1 METKAFESWAVVE
14 VMGRNE
20 YAGFVTT
27 ETIGGAAMLRVDVP
41 AIKGREAFTKYLS
54 AAAIYGI
61 SPCSEATARAKAE
74 ANKSMPFEIWSVE
87 NMIVD
92 KLREDGKLLEVKQLT
107 GRALPLGHPG
117 RDDDEAADEDFDDDD
132 EMPEF

>member
-1 METKAFESWAVVE
+1 MENKAFESWAVVE

-20 YAGFVTT
+20 YAGYVTT

-74 ANKSMPFEIWSVE
+74 ANKSMPFEVWSVE
-87 NMIVD
+87 NMLLE
-92 KLREDGKLLEVKQLT
+92 KLKADGKLLEVKQLS
-107 GRALPLGHPG
+107 GRAQSRSDEHVSDAEIY
-117 RDDDEAADEDFDDDD
+117 DDDDDND